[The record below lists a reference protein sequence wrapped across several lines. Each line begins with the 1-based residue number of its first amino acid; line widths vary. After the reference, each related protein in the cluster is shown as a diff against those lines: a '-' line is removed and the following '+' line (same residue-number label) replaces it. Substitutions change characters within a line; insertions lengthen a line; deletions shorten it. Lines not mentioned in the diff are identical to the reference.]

1 MGSSYYCYCYFWCNC
16 YDCYYTAV
24 EEDDVE
30 EEEEWCEGLADYFVL
45 AESTW
50 LPYRDLL
57 LDSVKG
63 A

>member
-16 YDCYYTAV
+16 YDCYYYAVV

-45 AESTW
+45 AES
-50 LPYRDLL
+50 P
-57 LDSVKG
+57 
-63 A
+63 